1 MSITLDEV
9 RAEALFAGDLQ
20 PSQHPPAELVR
31 RSVAALLRRYGSQ
44 WCAARMAQEF
54 GDHPEAAA
62 QRMTWALRVVRD
74 SYHPGVVNLAR
85 CRPVK
90 VCVLT
95 GPGPTAQVERVR
107 CRYPT
112 GRYRRRTQWGD
123 RWC

>member
-31 RSVAALLRRYGSQ
+31 HAVAAILRRYGSQ

-62 QRMTWALRVVRD
+62 QRMAWALRVVRD
-74 SYHPGVVNLAR
+74 CYGRTAGGRTR
-85 CRPVK
+85 CRP
-90 VCVLT
+90 T
-95 GPGPTAQVERVR
+95 QPRPAARPEPAEQIERVR

-112 GRYRRRTQWGD
+112 SRYRDPAGRR
-123 RWC
+123 

>member
-31 RSVAALLRRYGSQ
+31 RSVAAVLRRYGSQ

-74 SYHPGVVNLAR
+74 CYGRAGVELAR

-90 VCVLT
+90 ARTRPDRAAAVA
-95 GPGPTAQVERVR
+95 PVR

-112 GRYRRRTQWGD
+112 GRYRRRVQRGD